1 MQVRLW
7 HSNTYRLEN
16 TLSYGMERV
25 WAIAV
30 LKGTQKVCA
39 CECACVCVWACAY
52 DALTTALRAHRL
64 PTLGTHT
71 HVHTRRPSGPTPTA
85 PGLAI

>member
-1 MQVRLW
+1 VQVRLW

-39 CECACVCVWACAY
+39 SVSACCVRVGVCV
-52 DALTTALRAHRL
+52 
-64 PTLGTHT
+64 
-71 HVHTRRPSGPTPTA
+71 
-85 PGLAI
+85 

>member
-1 MQVRLW
+1 MRLW

-39 CECACVCVWACAY
+39 CVCACYVRVGVCV
-52 DALTTALRAHRL
+52 
-64 PTLGTHT
+64 
-71 HVHTRRPSGPTPTA
+71 
-85 PGLAI
+85 

>member
-39 CECACVCVWACAY
+39 CACVRACVAVAVAVAVAVRACA
-52 DALTTALRAHRL
+52 ALRPLREHKL
-64 PTLGTHT
+64 PTLGTHPQ
-71 HVHTRRPSGPTPTA
+71 RRVS
-85 PGLAI
+85 L